1 MIASSRPNLV
11 QVALGLASL
20 SFIGCAISAPDIAPH
35 QANEVSLDPRD
46 WYVLYSANMASHP
59 SAEPNAAWSF
69 EFPSAEAGGHV
80 NYVQTPFNATTPLHN
95 VVLTFRV
102 ESDTPQYEVAD
113 STDILP
119 ATVRLFFEQQNDDLR
134 DPNGRWWAT
143 ASKYDLGSQ
152 DNTAIRLTVPL
163 TPDQWTNVY
172 GERDPNAF
180 YGALDNVGW
189 IGVTFGGQYFFGHG
203 VALRQGT
210 AKYVLVDLKVN

>member
-1 MIASSRPNLV
+1 MTASSRHSPIC
-11 QVALGLASL
+11 VALGLASL
-20 SFIGCAISAPDIAPH
+20 SFIGCAVSAPPNIPPH
-35 QANEVSLDPRD
+35 EANAASLDPHD
-46 WYVLYSANMASHP
+46 WYIFYSANMPSHP
-59 SAEPNAAWSF
+59 SVDSGGAWSL
-69 EFPSAEAGGHV
+69 ELPIGGHV
-80 NYVQTPFNATTPLHN
+80 NYVQTPFNTTTPMHN
-95 VVLTFRV
+95 LVLTFRV

-119 ATVRLFFEQQNDDLR
+119 TTVHLFFEQQNDDLR

-152 DNTAIRLTVPL
+152 DNTPIRLTVPL